1 MNATM
6 NQVLQRIEMNTTIN
20 MRKKMM
26 EETSSPK
33 LLPPT

>member
-6 NQVLQRIEMNTTIN
+6 NQVLQRIEMNKTIN
-20 MRKKMM
+20 MRKEMT